1 MLLTPDRG
9 NGPNMKCYSPR
20 KERKKKSV
28 WSSRCVAASGKLKN
42 KRINQ

>member
-20 KERKKKSV
+20 KEKKKVCGVQGV
-28 WSSRCVAASGKLKN
+28 WPRLGS
-42 KRINQ
+42 

>member
-20 KERKKKSV
+20 KEKKKSV

-42 KRINQ
+42 KRINR